1 MGLLKTDAA
10 KAAWASASFNVEQN
24 DAAKETAKAE
34 KEAAKAEKADAKV
47 ARQAAKK
54 EAKAEK
60 VAEKAAAHLAEV
72 TWIKIFNN
80 VTGGLTGDDYY
91 AVAESGVPEKDAL
104 NDPDTPVY
112 CRKKGGRK
120 IGRLADFK
128 VTVPGLRT
136 HGSAA
141 AVGVFG
147 DWGLGARRTAAT
159 IVVQCGEHT
168 TSYVVAKL
176 TNMESKILY
185 RQIAE
190 NDARLERLNPA
201 GAVAAVQAPSAADD
215 LRQLNQLHDDGLL
228 TDGEFA
234 AKRAEVIG
242 RI

>member
-80 VTGGLTGDDYY
+80 VTGGLTSNDYY

-104 NDPDTPVY
+104 NNRTLPSTAG
-112 CRKKGGRK
+112 RRAGGRSAASRTSRSRFLAC
-120 IGRLADFK
+120 GRTAPPLPSGCS
-128 VTVPGLRT
+128 VTGGWVPGEPPPRSSFSAGSTRRPTLSRSSRT
-136 HGSAA
+136 WRARFCTGRS
-141 AVGVFG
+141 
-147 DWGLGARRTAAT
+147 RRTTLAW
-159 IVVQCGEHT
+159 
-168 TSYVVAKL
+168 
-176 TNMESKILY
+176 
-185 RQIAE
+185 
-190 NDARLERLNPA
+190 
-201 GAVAAVQAPSAADD
+201 SA
-215 LRQLNQLHDDGLL
+215 
-228 TDGEFA
+228 
-234 AKRAEVIG
+234 
-242 RI
+242 